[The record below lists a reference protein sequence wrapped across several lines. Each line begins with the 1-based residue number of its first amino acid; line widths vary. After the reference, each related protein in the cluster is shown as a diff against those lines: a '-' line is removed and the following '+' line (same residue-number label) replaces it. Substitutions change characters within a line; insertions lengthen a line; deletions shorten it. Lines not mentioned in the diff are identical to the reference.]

1 MTIEDGSKRR
11 LLSRWP
17 AAFIAAVLIGT
28 TALVL
33 YVEASITKLKQV
45 LPVDVLRQEREVVFM
60 IDDLAALQQA
70 IREARGRPSAE
81 GRQVIID
88 RIELVERR
96 VSKLTESYSFSN
108 QIGIASMH
116 AALRPATAD
125 LKLWLSDGVQGL
137 SPDSEVVLDLASE
150 RVAAARHEIVKQ
162 FGDANAGAL
171 SMLQEEATDL
181 ERFRGAL
188 ILVVIAVAALTIV
201 LVAFIFR
208 ERRSELAAAAAQ
220 QRLRESIE
228 SLAGGFALFDAN
240 ERLVLCNRRYG
251 DLYAGVRDMLVP
263 GMRFEELIAAASRSG
278 TFPEANENADYWVDK
293 QLQHFRNPGR
303 PFEIELRDGTW
314 FRVAERRTANGGFVV
329 ISTNITELRRRESE
343 LRSIG
348 EELRHK
354 NVLLDAALDN
364 MAQGLAM
371 FDVNQRMIICNQR
384 FLDLYG
390 LPGGM
395 AQPGTELSKILDH
408 TAELE
413 NLSTEQTRMLRHRR
427 QSTAASLEET
437 TMQDFLPNGR
447 VISVVHRPMPGGGS
461 LSTYDDV
468 TGSYSAERQL
478 RIAKEEAELASR
490 AKSDFLANVSHEL
503 RTPLNAIIGF
513 SEIIKNQLFGPMG
526 NQRYRE
532 YAIDIHDSGTH
543 LLSLINDILDLSKI
557 EAGKFEL
564 QEEPLDLERATKACF
579 RIMRDRAEEAG
590 VHLEQRFP
598 AQMPRLKADQR
609 AVKQILLNLLTN
621 AVKFT
626 GRDGRVLVYSSINQ
640 EGALVLHV
648 EDTGI
653 GIAEADIAKAM
664 APFGQVD
671 SSLSRKY
678 EGTGLGLPLTRHL
691 VDLHD
696 GELTLS
702 SNTGQ
707 GTHVSIM
714 FPRQRVLACEAPFL
728 PGTAHRRIAG
738 TSA

>member
-1 MTIEDGSKRR
+1 MDVKDTSRRR

-33 YVEASITKLKQV
+33 YVEASVSKLKQV
-45 LPVDVLRQEREVVFM
+45 LPVEVLRQERDVVFM
-60 IDDLAALQQA
+60 IDELAALQQA
-70 IREARGRPSAE
+70 IREARAEPSTDRRLAIVD
-81 GRQVIID
+81 RVI
-88 RIELVERR
+88 LVERR
-96 VSKLTESYSFSN
+96 ITDLTESYSFSN
-108 QIGIASMH
+108 QIGIAAMH
-116 AALRPATAD
+116 ATLRPVAAD

-137 SPDSEVVLDLASE
+137 APDSSVVLDLAAE
-150 RVAAARHEIVKQ
+150 RVAAARQEIVKL
-162 FGDANAGAL
+162 FGEANASAL
-171 SMLQEEATDL
+171 AVLQEEATGL

-188 ILVVIAVAALTIV
+188 MLVVIVVASLTVV

-208 ERRSELAAAAAQ
+208 ERRSELVAAAAQ

-263 GMRFEELIAAASRSG
+263 GMRFEELITAAGRSG
-278 TFPEANENADYWVDK
+278 NFPEANENADLWINK

-384 FLDLYG
+384 FLDLYN
-390 LPGGM
+390 LPAAM
-395 AQPGTELSKILDH
+395 AQPGTELAEILDH
-408 TAELE
+408 TAEME
-413 NLSTEQTRMLRHRR
+413 QLSPEQARALRQRR

-437 TMQDFLPNGR
+437 TMQDFLSNGR
-447 VISVVHRPMPGGGS
+447 VINVVHRPMPGGGA
-461 LSTYDDV
+461 LATYDDV

-513 SEIIKNQLFGPMG
+513 SEIIKDQLFGPMG
-526 NQRYRE
+526 NQRYSE

-564 QEEPLDLERATKACF
+564 HEEPLDLERVTKSCF

-590 VHLEQRFP
+590 VLLEHRFP
-598 AQMPRLKADQR
+598 AQLPRLKADPR
-609 AVKQILLNLLTN
+609 AVKQILLNLLSN

-626 GRDGRVLVYSSINQ
+626 DPGGRVLVYSSINQ
-640 EGALVLHV
+640 DGGMVLHV

-691 VDLHD
+691 VDLHE
-696 GELTLS
+696 GELTLA
-702 SNTGQ
+702 SNMGQ
-707 GTHVSIM
+707 GTHVSIH
-714 FPRQRVLACEAPFL
+714 FPRLRVLVPEIPFE
-728 PGTAHRRIAG
+728 PRRIAG

>member
-1 MTIEDGSKRR
+1 MNIKDNPKRR

-28 TALVL
+28 TAIVL
-33 YVEASITKLKQV
+33 YVEASISGLKQV
-45 LPVDVLRQEREVVFM
+45 LPVEVLRQERDVVLL
-60 IDDLAALQQA
+60 INDLATLQQA
-70 IREARGRPSAE
+70 LREARGRASVE
-81 GRQVIID
+81 QRQAIVH
-88 RIELVERR
+88 RIELLDRR
-96 VSKLTESYSFSN
+96 VVELIEAYSFSS
-108 QIGIASMH
+108 QIGISSMH
-116 AALRPATAD
+116 ATLRPVAAD
-125 LKLWLSDGVQGL
+125 LQLWLSDGVQGL
-137 SPDSEVVLDLASE
+137 APDSDVVMDLAAE
-150 RVAAARHEIVKQ
+150 RVTAARQEIAQQ
-162 FGDANAGAL
+162 FGEANANAL
-171 SMLQEEATDL
+171 AMLQEEATNL

-188 ILVVIAVAALTIV
+188 ILVVIVVASLTVV

-208 ERRSELAAAAAQ
+208 ERRSEMAAAAAQ

-240 ERLVLCNRRYG
+240 ERLVLSNRRYG

-263 GMRFEELIAAASRSG
+263 GMQFEELITAAASSG
-278 TFPEANENADYWVDK
+278 NFPEANEHADLWTQK
-293 QLQHFRNPGR
+293 HLQHFRNPGR

-329 ISTNITELRRRESE
+329 ISTNITELRHRESE

-384 FLDLYG
+384 FLDLYN
-390 LPGGM
+390 LPNRM
-395 AQPGTELSKILDH
+395 AQPGTELGEILDF
-408 TAELE
+408 TARME
-413 NLSTEQTRMLRHRR
+413 NLSPEQGRTLRQRR
-427 QSTAASLEET
+427 LATAASLEET
-437 TMQDFLPNGR
+437 TMQDFLSNGR
-447 VISVVHRPMPGGGS
+447 VINVVHRPMPGGGS
-461 LSTYDDV
+461 LATYDDA

-513 SEIIKNQLFGPMG
+513 SEIIKDQLFGPMG
-526 NQRYRE
+526 NQRYCE

-557 EAGKFEL
+557 EAGKFDL
-564 QEEPLDLERATKACF
+564 HEEAIDLEAATKSCF

-590 VHLEQRFP
+590 VVLQHRFAAP
-598 AQMPRLKADQR
+598 MRNLKADPR
-609 AVKQILLNLLTN
+609 AVKQILLNLLSN
-621 AVKFT
+621 SVKFT
-626 GRDGRVLVYSSINQ
+626 DPGGRVLVYSSISQ
-640 EGALVLHV
+640 DGGLVLHV

-653 GIAEADIAKAM
+653 GIADSDITKAM
-664 APFGQVD
+664 APFGQVV

-696 GELTLS
+696 GKLTLS
-702 SNTGQ
+702 SEKGQ
-707 GTHVSIM
+707 GTKVSIV
-714 FPRQRVLACEAPFL
+714 FPPQRVLAPAVAFEP
-728 PGTAHRRIAG
+728 RRSVG
-738 TSA
+738 SSG

>member
-1 MTIEDGSKRR
+1 MNVKDSLKRPI
-11 LLSRWP
+11 LSRWP

-33 YVEASITKLKQV
+33 YVEASVSKLKQV
-45 LPVDVLRQEREVVFM
+45 LPVEVLRQERDVVFM
-60 IDDLAALQQA
+60 IDDLSTLQRA
-70 IREARGRPSAE
+70 IREARGQSSVER
-81 GRQVIID
+81 RQAIID
-88 RIELVERR
+88 RIDLIERR
-96 VSKLTESYSFSN
+96 VRDMTEAYSFSN

-116 AALRPATAD
+116 ATLRPVAAD
-125 LKLWLSDGVQGL
+125 LKLWLMDGVQGL
-137 SPDSEVVLDLASE
+137 SPESDVVLDLASD
-150 RVAAARHEIVKQ
+150 RITAARQQIVKQ
-162 FGDANAGAL
+162 FGEANASAL
-171 SMLQEEATDL
+171 TMLQEEATGL

-188 ILVVIAVAALTIV
+188 ILVVIVVASLTVV

-208 ERRSELAAAAAQ
+208 ERRSEMAAAAAQ

-240 ERLVLCNRRYG
+240 EKLVLCNRRYG
-251 DLYAGVRDMLVP
+251 DLYAGVRDMLIP
-263 GMRFEELIAAASRSG
+263 GMRFEELITAAARSG
-278 TFPEANENADYWVDK
+278 NFPEANDNADLWVSK

-384 FLDLYG
+384 FLDLYN
-390 LPGGM
+390 LPAGM
-395 AQPGTELSKILDH
+395 AQPGTELAEILDY
-408 TAELE
+408 TARMEK
-413 NLSTEQTRMLRHRR
+413 LSPEHARALRHRR
-427 QSTAASLEET
+427 LTTAASLEES
-437 TMQDFLPNGR
+437 TMPDFLSNGR

-461 LSTYDDV
+461 LATYDDV

-513 SEIIKNQLFGPMG
+513 SEIIKDQLFGPMG

-564 QEEPLDLERATKACF
+564 HEEAIDLEAATKSCF

-590 VHLEQRFP
+590 VVLQHRFP
-598 AQMPRLKADQR
+598 GRVPRIKADPR
-609 AVKQILLNLLTN
+609 AVKQILLNLLSN

-626 GRDGRVLVYSSINQ
+626 DPGGRVLVYANVNQ

-653 GIAEADIAKAM
+653 GIAESDIAKAM

-691 VDLHD
+691 VDLHE
-696 GELTLS
+696 GELTLQS
-702 SNTGQ
+702 IMGQ
-707 GTHVSIM
+707 GTQVSIL
-714 FPRQRVLACEAPFL
+714 FPGHRVLGDAPSFEPL
-728 PGTAHRRIAG
+728 RIAG